1 MFVEDWTIEFLC
13 KRNGG
18 LFVEEHHF
26 AGFQNS
32 PREGRQGLRLWLLR
46 GDGNLDMSIHAKGTK
61 TGQALKVFLEQDVWT
76 WVTIVGTDKKSIV
89 AYQDGKEVAKGPG
102 VDFDN
107 RLPLNDISIGA
118 NSFDE
123 RRRTFNGSFSIVRVY
138 DKALTPVKVMSNA
151 RGVFLAVEP
160 GGKLSTTWAKLK
172 SGL

>member
-1 MFVEDWTIEFLC
+1 M
-13 KRNGG
+13 
-18 LFVEEHHF
+18 
-26 AGFQNS
+26 
-32 PREGRQGLRLWLLR
+32 
-46 GDGNLDMSIHAKGTK
+46 
-61 TGQALKVFLEQDVWT
+61 WT

-138 DKALTPVKVMSNA
+138 DKALTPVEYEQRAWRVPSCRAGRQALDDVGEIEKRFIV
-151 RGVFLAVEP
+151 
-160 GGKLSTTWAKLK
+160 
-172 SGL
+172 